1 MIDLWNKTFLF
12 TPLFLSYVHMKA
24 IGFFPLLVLA
34 TVWNGSGHFRSGN
47 NAKLD
52 SKYENSAGFWAL
64 LNSTWNTLVETVYDF
79 CASNNN
85 VSCETGF
92 KSFLSRCVTANMKA
106 IRPLRSLQLHDY
118 VFILQSEIANVLD
131 GLLLI
136 YWRSD
141 IFKSNNCFAF
151 EKQLICK
158 DEENWRNWLSY

>member
-34 TVWNGSGHFRSGN
+34 TVWNGSEHFRSGN

-52 SKYENSAGFWAL
+52 SKYQNSAGFWAL

-79 CASNNN
+79 YASNNN

-92 KSFLSRCVTANMKA
+92 KSFLSRCVTGEDKTWT
-106 IRPLRSLQLHDY
+106 RGPWTPT
-118 VFILQSEIANVLD
+118 LD
-131 GLLLI
+131 RVHGPPVMD
-136 YWRSD
+136 RVHGQ
-141 IFKSNNCFAF
+141 FFFNN
-151 EKQLICK
+151 EKWTKIKIVQK
-158 DEENWRNWLSY
+158 KVKKQQ